1 MANLEELQQK
11 EIELDLDNVPRDQ
24 RSAAKEAV
32 GNFILDEILTRLAD
46 GTSPVTGRGFKQLD
60 KAYADKMKDGDR
72 TPNLELDGDLKA
84 ALNFKNSQ
92 KGIIVGIMSADQRPK
107 ADGHNNLS
115 GDSKLPQ
122 RRFIPADD
130 QSFTGSIMKEIPN
143 IIAEFETQKEQ
154 ERATEEEIDF
164 NFLNRQAN
172 EQQISVTLGGVLSEN
187 DVVNE
192 LFKRL
197 LRGRG

>member
-11 EIELDLDNVPRDQ
+11 EIELDLSNVPRDQ

-72 TPNLELDGDLKA
+72 TPNLELDGDLKD

-130 QSFTGSIMKEIPN
+130 QSFTSSIMKEIPN